1 MARAI
6 LPVPC
11 ARTRLPHAVWI
22 SGIVQTAI
30 YCDFF
35 YYYIKAWQNNEKLA
49 LPA

>member
-1 MARAI
+1 VTPRLLL
-6 LPVPC
+6 LP
-11 ARTRLPHAVWI
+11 PHPRAVWI

-35 YYYIKAWQNNEKLA
+35 YYYIKAWQNNEKLN